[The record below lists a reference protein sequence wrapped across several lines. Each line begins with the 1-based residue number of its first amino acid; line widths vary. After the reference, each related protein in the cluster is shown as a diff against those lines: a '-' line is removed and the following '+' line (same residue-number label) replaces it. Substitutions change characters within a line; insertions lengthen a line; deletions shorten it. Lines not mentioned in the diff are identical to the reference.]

1 MKWTRSRTASALA
14 IGAASAMLLTACSS
28 GDDGNEE
35 PTDAPTTAEETEE
48 PADAEPVT
56 LTVSYWGTFG
66 LESLAEQYSSEN
78 PHVTIELDSGEYG
91 AQHDKLTQALIA
103 GSGAS
108 EVSAIDEGYMAGFL
122 AQQENFVNLLDLGA
136 GKYEE
141 EYLDWKWGQAASA
154 DGSYVIGLGS
164 DVGGLAMC
172 YRHDLFAEAGL
183 PDAREDVSAAWGE
196 GWGDYIELGKQY
208 VDATD
213 SAFVDNVTQIMNAA
227 QTQLGTGYSYYNR
240 NNELDMEASKPAFDI
255 ALQIITDGLSAN
267 IAPWGPEWNTGFAN
281 GDFATLP
288 CPAWMRANI
297 IDSGAPEGTWDIA
310 DIPGPGGNWGGSFYT
325 IPAQFD
331 ENTTQE
337 AYNFIEWVI
346 QPEQQLAIFA
356 ETGNLPSQSSLYSD
370 EAIQDPEHPAQA
382 EVNAFFNGAPGGQ
395 IFSKTAEEIPGAIY
409 YAPNN
414 AAIRSAVETVLNEV
428 QAGTIAAEDAWDEAV
443 AAAEAADA
451 A

>member
-14 IGAASAMLLTACSS
+14 IGAASAMLLTACTS
-28 GDDGNEE
+28 GDTEEE
-35 PTDAPTTAEETEE
+35 PTDTPTTAESEAPENT
-48 PADAEPVT
+48 DPVT

-66 LESLAEQYSSEN
+66 LESLAEQYMADN
-78 PHVTIELDSGEYG
+78 THVTIELDSGEFN

-136 GKYEE
+136 GKYQEN
-141 EYLDWKWGQAASA
+141 YLEWKWGQASSA

-196 GWGDYIELGKQY
+196 NWSDFIDLGKEY
-208 VDATD
+208 TAATD
-213 SAFVDNVTQIMNAA
+213 KAFVDNVTQILNGA
-227 QTQLGTGYSYYNR
+227 QTQLGTGYAYFNR
-240 NNELDMEASKPAFDI
+240 NNELDMEASKPAFDV
-255 ALQIITDGLSAN
+255 ALSVIEEGLSAN
-267 IAPWGPEWNTGFAN
+267 IAPWGPEWNTGFTN

-288 CPAWMRANI
+288 CPAWMQANI
-297 IDSGAPEGTWDIA
+297 IDSGAPEGSWDIA

-331 ENTTQE
+331 EHTTEE
-337 AYNFIEWVI
+337 AYKFIEWVI
-346 QPEQQLAIFA
+346 QPEQQIAIFD
-356 ETGNLPSQSSLYSD
+356 ETGNLPSQSSLYED
-370 EAIQDPEHPAQA
+370 EGIQAATSE
-382 EVNAFFNGAPGGQ
+382 FFNGAPVGQ

-414 AAIRSAVETVLNEV
+414 AAVRTAVETVLNEV
-428 QAGTIAAEDAWDEAV
+428 QNGTIAIEDAWDEAV
-443 AAAEAADA
+443 AAAEAAA
-451 A
+451 TA

>member
-28 GDDGNEE
+28 GDGETEE
-35 PTDAPTTAEETEE
+35 PTDAPTAEESEAPEE
-48 PADAEPVT
+48 KEPVT
-56 LTVSYWGTFG
+56 LNVSYWGTFG
-66 LESLAEQYSSEN
+66 LEALETQYESEN
-78 PHVTIELDSGEYG
+78 PHVDIVLDSGEYG

-122 AQQENFVNLLDLGA
+122 AQQENFTNLLDLGA

-141 EYLDWKWGQAASA
+141 NYLDWKWGQASSA
-154 DGSYVIGLGS
+154 DGSYLIGLGS

-172 YRHDLFAEAGL
+172 YRHDLFADAGL
-183 PDAREDVSAAWGE
+183 DSEREAVSGAWGE
-196 GWGDYIELGKQY
+196 DWQSFIDMGIEYK
-208 VDATD
+208 DATGKP
-213 SAFVDNVTQIMNAA
+213 FVDNVTQILNGA
-227 QTQLGTGYSYYNR
+227 QTQLGTGYAYYNR
-240 NNELDMEASKPAFDI
+240 NNELDMDASKPAFDV
-255 ALQIITDGLSAN
+255 ALKVIEEGLSAN
-267 IAPWGPEWNTGFAN
+267 ITPWGPEWNTGFSN

-288 CPAWMRANI
+288 CPAWMQANI
-297 IDSGAPEGTWDIA
+297 IDSGAPEGSWDIA

-331 ENTTQE
+331 EYTTQE
-337 AYNFIEWVI
+337 AYNFIEWLV
-346 QPEQQLAIFA
+346 QPDQQIAIFD
-356 ETGNLPSQSSLYSD
+356 ETGNLPSQSSLY
-370 EAIQDPEHPAQA
+370 ENEGIQAQT
-382 EVNAFFNGAPGGQ
+382 NPFFNDAPTGQ
-395 IFSKTAEEIPGAIY
+395 IFSQTAMDIPGAIY

-414 AAIRSAVETVLNEV
+414 AAIRTAVETVLNEV
-428 QAGTIAAEDAWDEAV
+428 QAGNIAIEDAWDEAV

>member
-1 MKWTRSRTASALA
+1 
-14 IGAASAMLLTACSS
+14 MLLTACSS
-28 GDDGNEE
+28 GDGGDEE
-35 PTDAPTTAEETEE
+35 PSDEPTSAEETEE
-48 PADAEPVT
+48 PAEAEPVT
-56 LTVSYWGTFG
+56 LNVSYWGTFG
-66 LESLAEQYSSEN
+66 LESLAEQYTADN
-78 PHVTIELDSGEYG
+78 PHVTINLDSGEYG

-141 EYLDWKWGQAASA
+141 NYLDWKWGQAASA

-183 PDAREDVSAAWGE
+183 PDARDDVSAAWGD
-196 GWGDYIELGKQY
+196 GWSDYITLGEEY
-208 VDATD
+208 VAASG

-227 QTQLGTGYSYYNR
+227 QTQLGTGYAYYNR
-240 NNELDMEASKPAFDI
+240 NNELDMEASKPAFD
-255 ALQIITDGLSAN
+255 LTLEIIEKGLSAN
-267 IAPWGPEWNTGFAN
+267 IQPWGPEWNTGFSN

-288 CPAWMRANI
+288 CPAWMQANI

-331 ENTTQE
+331 EATTQE

-346 QPEQQLAIFA
+346 QPEQQIAIFD
-356 ETGNLPSQSSLYSD
+356 ETGNLPSQSSIWD
-370 EAIQDPEHPAQA
+370 EPGIQAQ
-382 EVNAFFNGAPGGQ
+382 ENPFFNGAPTGQ
-395 IFSKTAEEIPGAIY
+395 IFTKTAGDIPGAIY

-414 AAIRSAVETVLNEV
+414 ATIRSAVETVLNEV
-428 QAGTIAAEDAWDEAV
+428 QAGNIAPEDAWDEAV

-451 A
+451 